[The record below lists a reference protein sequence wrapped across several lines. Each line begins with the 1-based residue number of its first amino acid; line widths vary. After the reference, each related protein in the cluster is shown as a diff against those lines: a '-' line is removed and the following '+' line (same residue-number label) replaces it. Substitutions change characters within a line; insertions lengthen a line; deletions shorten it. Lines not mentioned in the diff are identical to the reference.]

1 MHPLTR
7 FRHRQARAAMALAL
21 VAMVA
26 ATPGWAAPA
35 TVSATLQWTA
45 PGDDGAAGRARAYLL
60 RYSTQPITG
69 ANFDRATMV
78 VTAPPPGP
86 AGSRESFTV
95 HGLAPDTRY
104 YFAIKAVDDAGNWSA
119 LSNVMTFQALATGA
133 VDLPAT
139 VSLSAPWPNPAR
151 TSVRCA
157 VALPRTAMVQ
167 VDAFSV
173 DGRHVRRLASGWH
186 PAGHREI
193 SWDLRDESGNRV
205 PAGIYLVRACL
216 DGTVRSERVAVVW

>member
-1 MHPLTR
+1 MRPLTR
-7 FRHRQARAAMALAL
+7 STAMALAL

-26 ATPGWAAPA
+26 TTPGWSAPA

-45 PGDDGAAGRARAYLL
+45 PGDDGATGRARAYLL
-60 RYSTQPITG
+60 RYSTQPLTS
-69 ANFDRATMV
+69 ASFDRATS
-78 VTAPPPGP
+78 VTVPPPGP

-95 HGLAPDTRY
+95 QGLAPDTRY
-104 YFAIKAVDDAGNWSA
+104 YFALKSMDDAGNWSA
-119 LSNVMTFQALATGA
+119 LSNVLTFQGLTNGA
-133 VDLPAT
+133 EDLPTT

-151 TSVRCA
+151 SSVRCA
-157 VALPRTAMVQ
+157 IALPRTAVVQ

-173 DGRHVRRLASGWH
+173 DGRHIRSLARGWH

-193 SWDLRDESGNRV
+193 AWDLRDESGKRV
-205 PAGIYLVRACL
+205 PAGVYLVRACL